1 MHERLPASLESVAA
15 ARDAV
20 RRFAGDLDV
29 DLEAILLAVSEA
41 VSNVVAHAYADGP
54 RGTVELSA
62 LASPF
67 EMTVTVRDS
76 GRGLNPGGGTAGA
89 GFGLLIIR
97 RLAQHVELEETADGV
112 ALTMGFRRG
121 RRWSRR

>member
-29 DLEAILLAVSEA
+29 GVEALLLAVSEA
-41 VSNVVAHAYADGP
+41 VSNVVAHADADAP

-62 LASPF
+62 LASQF